1 MRWKTKES
9 FYPKYGARRM
19 VTKFLLFPKEMEGE
33 WRWLETASWMK
44 EYRMFNYEDY
54 SIGKWADMNNEG
66 WMDR

>member
-1 MRWKTKES
+1 MRWKAKDN

-44 EYRMFNYEDY
+44 EYRIFNYEDY
-54 SIGKWADMNNEG
+54 SIGKWVDMNNEG